1 MGRGK
6 LTNGF
11 IGVSLKFSR
20 KLLSS
25 SLGFLM
31 NLIRVGTGSYFPG
44 SGFVRALSVGLGSG
58 SGFP

>member
-1 MGRGK
+1 MGRVK
-6 LTNGF
+6 LTCGF

-31 NLIRVGTGSYFPG
+31 NLIRVATGSDFPG
-44 SGFVRALSVGLGSG
+44 SGFVRAQSVGLGLG